1 MADDRPDGWVT
12 RLFLA
17 LTALL
22 LLGGL
27 SLLGVKLFQDFA
39 APPTTARSTH

>member
-1 MADDRPDGWVT
+1 MADDRPDGWGT

-17 LTALL
+17 LVALL
-22 LLGGL
+22 LVGGL
-27 SLLGVKLFQDFA
+27 SLLGVRLFHDFA